1 MKDATEALMV
11 AHTSDGRVVR
21 RPLSPHLQVYRW
33 PITMAMSIL
42 TRATGIA
49 LGVGCL
55 LLTWWL
61 VAAATSPAA
70 FDTVQGFIGSPIGY
84 LLMLGWTAS
93 LFFHF
98 FSGIRYLV
106 WDVGIG
112 YDLPSANAGSYAV
125 LAATLVLTLLTW
137 VIGLAVM

>member
-1 MKDATEALMV
+1 MV
-11 AHTSDGRVVR
+11 AHTSDGKLVR

-33 PITMAMSIL
+33 PITMAMSIA

-49 LGVGCL
+49 LGVGTL

-70 FDTVQGFIGSPIGY
+70 FASVQGFIGSPLGY
-84 LLMLGWTAS
+84 LLLLGWTLS
-93 LFFHF
+93 LFFHL

-112 YDLPSANAGSYAV
+112 YDIPSADKGSYIV
-125 LAATLVLTLLTW
+125 LGATAGATVLTW
-137 VIGLAVM
+137 IIGLAVK